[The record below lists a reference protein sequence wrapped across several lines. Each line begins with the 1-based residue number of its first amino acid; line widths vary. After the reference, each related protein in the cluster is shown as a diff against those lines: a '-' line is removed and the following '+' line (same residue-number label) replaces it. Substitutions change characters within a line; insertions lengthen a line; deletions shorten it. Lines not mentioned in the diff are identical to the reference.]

1 MDDICKI
8 LIGII
13 VLLVVVLIALGAGS
27 ESYSVKYGKD
37 PIVFVGKQAPI
48 KLGWIDYPSENF
60 TDLNVARPSEH
71 FTELNIPRKSEHF
84 TELNFAQPEHFTD
97 LNVARP
103 SEKFTELN
111 FPQKSEKYVI
121 KNGKYTHGKVGMV
134 DEPSMRCGFPSYGQ
148 PVLLRNVVSYPSNY

>member
-13 VLLVVVLIALGAGS
+13 VILVVVLIALGAGS
-27 ESYSVKYGKD
+27 ESYSVKYGAD

-60 TDLNVARPSEH
+60 TDLNVSRPSEK
-71 FTELNIPRKSEHF
+71 FTEVNF
-84 TELNFAQPEHFTD
+84 TQPEHFTD
-97 LNVARP
+97 LNVSRP

-111 FPQKSEKYVI
+111 FVQPKEKYVI

-134 DEPSMRCGFPSYGQ
+134 DEPSMRCGYPAYGQ